1 MTLRGVIKRL
11 ANERD
16 LDALVKLEQA
26 AFTTDLFT
34 RDQIDYLLTRS
45 RATTFVLEYQDQI
58 IGAACVLWRKSYH
71 GARLYNLAIDPAFQ
85 GHGLGLLL
93 MKECEKEA
101 ARRECYRMALEVR
114 EDNLGGLRFYERL
127 GYQTLRVMPDYY
139 HDGTPG
145 IKMSKNLK
153 VRVKSKLMNDV
164 PYYPQSLDFTC
175 GAACLMMALQYFNR
189 KVEMTRSLEVT
200 IWKEATTI
208 FMASGYAGTDGYGL
222 ALSALNRKLACRMVM
237 STDATPMLK
246 SVRIPKKRDII
257 KIVHGDMKRRAKRAG
272 LSSAVF
278 DYGLDEIIAS
288 MHRGWLPIVMIS
300 TYRLTGD
307 RVAHWIVV
315 TGFDEN
321 YVYIHDPDVASY
333 KKNRS
338 RAKNQKIEK
347 SEFLKMTRYG
357 KEVYR
362 CVLLVG
368 KPNHKS
374 GKLKQL

>member
-1 MTLRGVIKRL
+1 
-11 ANERD
+11 
-16 LDALVKLEQA
+16 
-26 AFTTDLFT
+26 
-34 RDQIDYLLTRS
+34 
-45 RATTFVLEYQDQI
+45 
-58 IGAACVLWRKSYH
+58 
-71 GARLYNLAIDPAFQ
+71 
-85 GHGLGLLL
+85 
-93 MKECEKEA
+93 
-101 ARRECYRMALEVR
+101 MALEVR